1 MVTATDT
8 QEARYLAL
16 ADRIGANPDAPP
28 WLAALRSEAAARFRV
43 LGFPVARRGN
53 EFWKY
58 TDVGPI
64 ARATPE
70 PATAQGSE
78 APRVTPVADGEVR
91 VSVVDGFV
99 APAPRALDGG
109 YVGSLQAAP
118 SAVADVA
125 AARLGSIASFEHEA
139 FAALNTALMQDVTL
153 IYAQRGASL
162 GAHVHVV
169 LASSPDTASQPR
181 VLIIAEEDADA
192 SIALT
197 WAGAGAGSFSN
208 AVVEVAA
215 AAGASVRLLRI
226 AHPATGAHSIATTA
240 VAQQRGSSVELF
252 SLDLGGKLVRHN
264 LDVSLSEP
272 DAACSLGGLY
282 LTARGDHVDNH
293 VLVAHRGGEAT
304 SNALYK
310 GVAAGGSRAVFTGQ
324 VHVPQDS
331 QRTETHLV
339 NKNVLLAPDA
349 EVNSQPKLEIYADDI
364 IATHGSAVGQI
375 DAAALFYMRSRGLD
389 ADAARMLLL
398 QAFVDE
404 PIAAIG
410 DAAHGAAVARLA
422 AEALR
427 ERTMGEG

>member
-16 ADRIGANPDAPP
+16 ADRIGADPGAPP

-43 LGFPVARRGN
+43 LGFPIARRGN

-70 PATAQGSE
+70 PATTPGSE
-78 APRVTPVADGEVR
+78 APLVTPIADGEVR

-118 SAVADVA
+118 SDVAEVA
-125 AARLGSIASFEHEA
+125 AARLGSIASFEYEA

-153 IYAQRGASL
+153 IYVRRGASP

-169 LASSPDTASQPR
+169 LASSPHTASQPR
-181 VLIIAEEDADA
+181 VLIIAEEGADA

-226 AHPATGAHSIATTA
+226 AHPARVAHSVATTA

-252 SLDLGGKLVRHN
+252 SLDLGGELVRHN

-293 VLVAHRGGEAT
+293 VLVAHRSGQAT

-349 EVNSQPKLEIYADDI
+349 EVNSQPMLEIYADDV

-410 DAAHGAAVARLA
+410 DTAHGAAVARLA
-422 AEALR
+422 AVALR
-427 ERTMGEG
+427 ERTTGEG